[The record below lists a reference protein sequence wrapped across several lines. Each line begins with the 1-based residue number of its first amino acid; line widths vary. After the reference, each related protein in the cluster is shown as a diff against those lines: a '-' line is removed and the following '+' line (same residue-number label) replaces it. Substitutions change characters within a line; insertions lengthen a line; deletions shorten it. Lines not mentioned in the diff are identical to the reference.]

1 MSRSQEILLEK
12 PSTKIK
18 RKRERE
24 KDKDKELNS
33 NYKIKTSSH
42 SMKRCNSPNKSE
54 PLSNSN
60 IINLNNDISF
70 TSKENKE
77 KEKINK
83 DEQSLQSI
91 KKSTKKK
98 TNEKNNDKES
108 LLLSFTHK
116 DPQYKRRKIKIGTN
130 RQCNM
135 YEFIE
140 KYENK
145 INFDEEEY
153 ERNDLIQVW
162 SKENNPLSED
172 ELNKYLNTARMF
184 WNYSNVHIEEDLC
197 ADFFQECE
205 SKMKGKKIGTKL
217 KNKILKLIKELKEL
231 IKRGISLNSHYDE
244 MSLRVLHLCKY
255 KTNIALLFLYK
266 GLNPFVEEVEE
277 GFKHDIYFF
286 QDEIYSF
293 INNGDFFDPDN

>member
-1 MSRSQEILLEK
+1 
-12 PSTKIK
+12 
-18 RKRERE
+18 
-24 KDKDKELNS
+24 
-33 NYKIKTSSH
+33 
-42 SMKRCNSPNKSE
+42 
-54 PLSNSN
+54 
-60 IINLNNDISF
+60 
-70 TSKENKE
+70 
-77 KEKINK
+77 
-83 DEQSLQSI
+83 
-91 KKSTKKK
+91 
-98 TNEKNNDKES
+98 
-108 LLLSFTHK
+108 
-116 DPQYKRRKIKIGTN
+116 
-130 RQCNM
+130 M

-231 IKRGISLNSHYDE
+231 IKR
-244 MSLRVLHLCKY
+244 
-255 KTNIALLFLYK
+255 
-266 GLNPFVEEVEE
+266 
-277 GFKHDIYFF
+277 
-286 QDEIYSF
+286 
-293 INNGDFFDPDN
+293 